1 VKQHFEKSLDDQFA
15 MERARQDAGSR
26 LNRRLNWVMLPL
38 GIALAVVAYYMDI
51 SARIAIPAIA
61 KLQAAGADSFSRSD
75 YEVFRLDTWAF
86 IRLVPAAV
94 IAGAVSAW
102 FSVFVGT
109 MYGRNVIIVMYG
121 LIGLIYA
128 ASLTALLGILIPLN
142 VTILDKLGLAVTD
155 AEIPYSDE
163 ITSFGDVSAVFPLSY
178 LTTGME
184 RGLWAGIAVIV
195 LLVIVQ
201 RLSGGLATLGGHF
214 RSMLLST
221 ANGVIVTGTL
231 LIGPIGFQ
239 QYLFDRFVQIPSNSS
254 IGYSPA
260 IDK

>member
-1 VKQHFEKSLDDQFA
+1 
-15 MERARQDAGSR
+15 
-26 LNRRLNWVMLPL
+26 
-38 GIALAVVAYYMDI
+38 
-51 SARIAIPAIA
+51 
-61 KLQAAGADSFSRSD
+61 
-75 YEVFRLDTWAF
+75 
-86 IRLVPAAV
+86 
-94 IAGAVSAW
+94 
-102 FSVFVGT
+102 
-109 MYGRNVIIVMYG
+109 
-121 LIGLIYA
+121 
-128 ASLTALLGILIPLN
+128 
-142 VTILDKLGLAVTD
+142 
-155 AEIPYSDE
+155 
-163 ITSFGDVSAVFPLSY
+163 
-178 LTTGME
+178 ME

-201 RLSGGLATLGGHF
+201 RLSGGLSTLGGHF